1 MITRTHCPSET
12 IHMISTA
19 PKQLTLK
26 STTLERPTF
35 RTIAL
40 NVYLQWDVVSNAVTI
55 DPAIF
60 PEESYVRPSKILIT
74 LRLNKRTGRET
85 FVGLTI
91 IPSEDEWYIINV

>member
-1 MITRTHCPSET
+1 MITRTRCPPET

-35 RTIAL
+35 RTITL
-40 NVYLQWDVVSNAVTI
+40 NVYLQWDFASNAVTI
-55 DPAIF
+55 NPAIF
-60 PEESYVRPSKILIT
+60 PEESYARPSKILIT
-74 LRLNKRTGRET
+74 LRLNKRDGRET

-91 IPSEDEWYIINV
+91 IPMEDDWFIVNV